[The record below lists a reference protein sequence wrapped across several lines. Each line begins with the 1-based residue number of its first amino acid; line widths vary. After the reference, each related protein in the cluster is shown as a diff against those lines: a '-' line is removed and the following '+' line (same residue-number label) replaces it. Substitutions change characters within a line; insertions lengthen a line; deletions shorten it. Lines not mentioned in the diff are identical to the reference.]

1 MLGLAVVGG
10 WVLGVVGFFKALR
23 ANEDIKALK
32 RMMAQLHGA
41 PATAATEAVVAAPW
55 QPEPAQA
62 EPVPEPEAVADEPYN
77 PPPAPRLAAP
87 KRDLE
92 ALLTMRWGTWLGA
105 AALLLSGVF
114 LIRYAVDQGFLG
126 PPARCAAAFLLGIA
140 LLAGAEWLRRRPVP
154 ETPGRLG
161 QDQAPAALAAGG
173 VAVLFGAAYGSGPF
187 YDLLPPLLAFVLM
200 AAAALVGL
208 LISLR
213 FGQLVAAIGVAG
225 AFTTPL
231 LVANT
236 DPSLPGLFVYLF
248 VVTAAALAVVRYT
261 AWTWLGWAATIAGAI
276 WVPVA
281 GFTIF
286 KTLTP
291 ADHWFTALF
300 IPASAAL
307 NLFLLPPAALEHKVG
322 RRLSWIPVAVLGVA
336 GLVLEVMTDSY
347 APIVALLLLTPLAVA
362 KATFEQLLDRLPWLT
377 AGIFLLTL
385 LFWALPTWS
394 PTGEAITVEG
404 VVQGFLPGSLVPEII
419 LPLLL
424 TAAGM
429 AAFYAVVGLFFERHA
444 RNPLR
449 WSALT
454 AAVPVLTMTMTYT
467 QVERFQ
473 TDVAWAFSAL
483 ALTALLVGAA
493 ALAAREGS
501 KQRAGVHAAG
511 AVAALALACAML
523 LREHWLT
530 VTVALF
536 LPALAWIEARADLP
550 ALRRVALAVAGLVLV
565 RLLLNWYVVDYD
577 FGRTPVLNGLLLG
590 YGVPAVA
597 FAVASV
603 KFRRRA
609 DDLLVGVLEAGAVA
623 FACVLVALEI
633 RHAVTRG
640 ALLHEGSFLEITL
653 HLSALA
659 AQACASLWIGART
672 GRRVVTWAGRLQ
684 GGVALA
690 VGAMLL
696 VANPAVTD
704 VIAGTISLLA
714 GYLVPGLLAV
724 LAMRRVKFPPLG
736 LYALLAIFAW
746 ISLEIRN
753 LFHPGALGLGQSPAE
768 DAELWSWSGAWL
780 AYGAVLLFLGIRSQ
794 GRALRLASLAIIGLA
809 TAKVFLIDM
818 AGLAGLWR
826 VMSFLGLGL
835 ALIALG
841 AVYRR
846 FVVPT
851 RQ

>member
-1 MLGLAVVGG
+1 
-10 WVLGVVGFFKALR
+10 
-23 ANEDIKALK
+23 
-32 RMMAQLHGA
+32 
-41 PATAATEAVVAAPW
+41 
-55 QPEPAQA
+55 
-62 EPVPEPEAVADEPYN
+62 
-77 PPPAPRLAAP
+77 
-87 KRDLE
+87 
-92 ALLTMRWGTWLGA
+92 
-105 AALLLSGVF
+105 
-114 LIRYAVDQGFLG
+114 
-126 PPARCAAAFLLGIA
+126 
-140 LLAGAEWLRRRPVP
+140 
-154 ETPGRLG
+154 
-161 QDQAPAALAAGG
+161 
-173 VAVLFGAAYGSGPF
+173 
-187 YDLLPPLLAFVLM
+187 
-200 AAAALVGL
+200 
-208 LISLR
+208 
-213 FGQLVAAIGVAG
+213 
-225 AFTTPL
+225 
-231 LVANT
+231 
-236 DPSLPGLFVYLF
+236 
-248 VVTAAALAVVRYT
+248 
-261 AWTWLGWAATIAGAI
+261 
-276 WVPVA
+276 
-281 GFTIF
+281 
-286 KTLTP
+286 
-291 ADHWFTALF
+291 
-300 IPASAAL
+300 
-307 NLFLLPPAALEHKVG
+307 
-322 RRLSWIPVAVLGVA
+322 
-336 GLVLEVMTDSY
+336 
-347 APIVALLLLTPLAVA
+347 
-362 KATFEQLLDRLPWLT
+362 
-377 AGIFLLTL
+377 
-385 LFWALPTWS
+385 
-394 PTGEAITVEG
+394 
-404 VVQGFLPGSLVPEII
+404 
-419 LPLLL
+419 
-424 TAAGM
+424 
-429 AAFYAVVGLFFERHA
+429 
-444 RNPLR
+444 
-449 WSALT
+449 
-454 AAVPVLTMTMTYT
+454 
-467 QVERFQ
+467 
-473 TDVAWAFSAL
+473 
-483 ALTALLVGAA
+483 
-493 ALAAREGS
+493 
-501 KQRAGVHAAG
+501 
-511 AVAALALACAML
+511 ML